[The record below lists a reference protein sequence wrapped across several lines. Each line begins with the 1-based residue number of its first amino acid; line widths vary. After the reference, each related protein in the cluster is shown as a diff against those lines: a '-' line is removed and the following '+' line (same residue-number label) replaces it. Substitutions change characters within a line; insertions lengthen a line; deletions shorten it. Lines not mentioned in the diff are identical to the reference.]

1 VIRIF
6 HKPWR
11 IYVIESF
18 AKAAGNM
25 FRSRYYGKCPRCGNK
40 LFGGKMVIRNG
51 PYGKFL
57 GCSRYPKCKYTQS
70 FSDRNKKI

>member
-1 VIRIF
+1 
-6 HKPWR
+6 
-11 IYVIESF
+11 
-18 AKAAGNM
+18 M